1 MEREWFN
8 IKFQKRIIKFRVSMR
23 EKYQLQVFIKDWK
36 EKYGLHTTTFRFK
49 PIARTIHLGFNSNRH
64 VRSTGLWGIRS
75 EIFDGRQIRR
85 RSRKH
90 FLEMTLLPSTKRHAA
105 APSLKGIYDNL
116 PPRTISIS
124 PWISPRLHLTPF
136 PIPLHRRPPRRSF
149 HCLRTKS
156 AFLSSTISAPEL
168 LPRRP
173 LPPHRSCSLHRP
185 IPSTS
190 SFPDDWPWSVQV
202 CKIHPL
208 CTILP
213 VVLLLYGAYSG
224 SVFALVSA
232 TSHQPARST
241 FVSQQIS
248 TSH

>member
-1 MEREWFN
+1 MESERFN

-36 EKYGLHTTTFRFK
+36 EKYGLHTTTFRFE

-90 FLEMTLLPSTKRHAA
+90 FLEMTLLPSTKRHTAT
-105 APSLKGIYDNL
+105 PSHKGICDNL
-116 PPRTISIS
+116 PPRTISIA

-168 LPRRP
+168 LPHRP
-173 LPPHRSCSLHRP
+173 LPPHRSCFPVAHYLRTGSASSSA
-185 IPSTS
+185 STS
-190 SFPDDWPWSVQV
+190 ALELLPHWPLPPHRICFAVGHYLHIGSASPSVTPSV
-202 CKIHPL
+202 L
-208 CTILP
+208 ELLP
-213 VVLLLYGAYSG
+213 
-224 SVFALVSA
+224 
-232 TSHQPARST
+232 P
-241 FVSQQIS
+241 
-248 TSH
+248 